1 MTQLWLVTQWQ
12 YILPA
17 VQPDVFQVQHLA
29 ETGTVLAAGQVGA
42 VCIAAAVSVT
52 FRSVFTPVLPLV
64 AVIALH
70 MCALLILRVVIALQ
84 CLWAVLQQ
92 DLLKMFKA
100 VAVVVFADICMLAVL
115 AAALA

>member
-1 MTQLWLVTQWQ
+1 
-12 YILPA
+12 
-17 VQPDVFQVQHLA
+17 
-29 ETGTVLAAGQVGA
+29 
-42 VCIAAAVSVT
+42 
-52 FRSVFTPVLPLV
+52 
-64 AVIALH
+64 